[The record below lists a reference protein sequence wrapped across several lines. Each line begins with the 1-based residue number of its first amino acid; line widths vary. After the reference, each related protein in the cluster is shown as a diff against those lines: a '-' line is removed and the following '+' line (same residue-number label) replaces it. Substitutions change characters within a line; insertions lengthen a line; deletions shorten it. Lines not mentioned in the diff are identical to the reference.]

1 MVDITIVNGVY
12 KPSYNWGAPSC
23 IQSDLPSI
31 QRCWFDIALIHRNH
45 EWPMVPCLVDP
56 FKNAV
61 FTSTIIQLQIIIIL
75 KLHVYTHVYIYII
88 HIYIYVYLYI
98 RVYIYTFTHMYVIY
112 VYLGLWDA
120 HPSIPDRVHGKSE
133 IPSLTSPKD
142 PAVNCDC
149 IPVL

>member
-1 MVDITIVNGVY
+1 MADITIVNGVY
-12 KPSYNWGAPSC
+12 KPTYNWGAPSC

-75 KLHVYTHVYIYII
+75 KLHVYTHVYIYYTYVY
-88 HIYIYVYLYI
+88 IYIYTYAY
-98 RVYIYTFTHMYVIY
+98 VYIHICILIYTCIY
-112 VYLGLWDA
+112 IHLHICMLYM
-120 HPSIPDRVHGKSE
+120 
-133 IPSLTSPKD
+133 
-142 PAVNCDC
+142 C
-149 IPVL
+149 I